1 MISVLNRAA
10 GFFSQFFFT
19 MNHYIHCKKY
29 KFNFALDSTDWTFG
43 YNQGWQDYFEPID
56 FKIREQENE
65 RRIGHGTITED
76 VTFQEYRNVIPEMFR
91 YNEDIQLHIKQKQEE
106 LDLQPNT
113 YASIFIRR
121 GDKLLCES
129 KYIPTTDYLEVLLK
143 AQPQTQTIFLQT
155 DDYNTYLDIQSY
167 LTTNNQSIKV
177 ITLCPPTLF
186 GFTMSDREFYNTQSN
201 FQENQPYIDQIKE
214 KQIQNKLIFDLTKE
228 EMREHM
234 YTFLL
239 GIELVHQSQI
249 CVTDYSSNV
258 ARFLKLWETK
268 ENQVIDVLG
277 TEYDLTRRVP
287 HIDSTTAAP
296 VFKAPSIHC

>member
-1 MISVLNRAA
+1 MDKICKEKHQIYMYMISVLNRAA

-29 KFNFALDSTDWTFG
+29 KINFALDSTDWTFG
-43 YNQGWQDYFEPID
+43 YNQGWQDYFESINLNFPQDFPI
-56 FKIREQENE
+56 KT
-65 RRIGHGTITED
+65 IGHGKLLKEYNL
-76 VTFQEYRNVIPEMFR
+76 QEYRNVIPEMFR
-91 YNEDIQLHIKQKQEE
+91 YNEDIKTYIKQKQEE

-113 YASIFIRR
+113 YSSIFIRR

-129 KYIPTTDYLEVLLK
+129 KYIPTIDYLEVLLK
-143 AQPQTQTIFLQT
+143 TQPQPQTIFLQT

-167 LTTNNQSIKV
+167 MTTNNLRIKV

-277 TEYDLTRRVP
+277 TEYDLTTLRCP
-287 HIDSTTAAP
+287 AY
-296 VFKAPSIHC
+296 